1 MDKWKLWAIRS
12 NDWRL
17 VPRVALLF
25 YLWVCYM
32 VLVWYMGLEDPS
44 TQQTS
49 FATGLWAASAGWFGF
64 YTKSGSVSKD
74 EKTED

>member
-1 MDKWKLWAIRS
+1 MNNWKKWAIRV

-25 YLWVCYM
+25 YLWVCYTL
-32 VLVWYMGLEDPS
+32 LVWFMGLESPT

-49 FATGLWAASAGWFGF
+49 FATGLWAAAAVWFGF
-64 YTKSGSVSKD
+64 YAKSGKVDTDNDDKS
-74 EKTED
+74 